1 MSLKNRSSNI
11 KREKNTLPIRKD
23 RKLITKTEIKKMT
36 KQKLQR
42 EKIINFFKQL
52 LTEKNIN
59 LREYYKLRINQEV
72 LDKKLNIMLKNR
84 NYSNL
89 EKAKE
94 IINNYRKQKDHYLNK
109 FLKLYAN
116 DPKNISKEA
125 LQYFKL
131 LNEIVVLSQKVD
143 RIEALEE
150 KTKTVFTKISKLKM
164 FQEKRII

>member
-72 LDKKLNIMLKNR
+72 LDKKLNIMLK
-84 NYSNL
+84 
-89 EKAKE
+89 
-94 IINNYRKQKDHYLNK
+94 KQK
-109 FLKLYAN
+109 
-116 DPKNISKEA
+116 
-125 LQYFKL
+125 KL
-131 LNEIVVLSQKVD
+131 LII
-143 RIEALEE
+143 IES
-150 KTKTVFTKISKLKM
+150 KKI
-164 FQEKRII
+164 II